1 MQKKSGKSHYSVDQ
15 LLNQH
20 HYNDINFMN
29 ALVDEAP
36 SNQDIKFWERIETN
50 FLAYFELKS

>member
-1 MQKKSGKSHYSVDQ
+1 
-15 LLNQH
+15 
-20 HYNDINFMN
+20 MN
-29 ALVDEAP
+29 ALVDEAG